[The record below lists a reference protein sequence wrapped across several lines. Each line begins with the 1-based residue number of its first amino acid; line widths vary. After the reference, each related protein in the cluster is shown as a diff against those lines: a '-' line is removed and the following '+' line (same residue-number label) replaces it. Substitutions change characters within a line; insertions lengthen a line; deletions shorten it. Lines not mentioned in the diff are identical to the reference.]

1 MNQIIVHDKTREKR
15 FVVLQDQQITEVF
28 IQRPEV
34 ESKVGNI
41 YLGRVAQIKSGMD
54 AAFVDL
60 GAGKH
65 GYLHRDQIPAYLH
78 SDEKNKQLFPL
89 TRFLHEGEKILVQ
102 VKKDEME
109 LKGALLTALIEISGD
124 KLVYLPDGGFSA
136 VSKKADHET
145 RTRWRKMIASV
156 KEKREGVIVRTEAF
170 SASEADVLAEFTLL
184 RQQYQQLL
192 IKCQGI
198 KAPALLLQKMDFHD
212 ALLAAVKKLGSG
224 TIFFDNPASM
234 KRMKERLSV
243 NNLTSWKMHEQA
255 IYLEEEM
262 MKALKKV
269 VWLNNGAYF
278 LIEETEALIV
288 IDVNTGKFTGKQSQ
302 QDTILQTN
310 LAAAKEVGRQ
320 IKLRDLGGIIL
331 IDFINMRDDHDRALV
346 SSCLE
351 KELLKDERKSKIIG
365 FTSLGILQMTRKKTK
380 HSLAETM
387 LTNCLVCNGTGKIE
401 SAETIAFRLER
412 ELLEWTHTD
421 HEEVLIEMT
430 ENVKNVFCGENNRYL
445 RKWEEMLKM
454 NIQLNMIDAC
464 RPEYRIVRFGLR
476 DGQA

>member
-15 FVVLQDQQITEVF
+15 FAILQDQQITEVF
-28 IQRPEV
+28 IQRPEG

-41 YLGRVAQIKSGMD
+41 YLGKVAQVKTGMD

-102 VKKDEME
+102 VKKDETE
-109 LKGALLTALIEISGD
+109 LKGALLTALIELTGD
-124 KLVYLPDGGFSA
+124 NLVYLPDGRYSA
-136 VSKKADHET
+136 VSKKGDHET
-145 RTRWRKMIASV
+145 RTRWRKKFASV
-156 KEKREGVIVRTEAF
+156 KEEREGVIVRTEAF

-192 IKCQGI
+192 IKCQGM

-234 KRMKERLSV
+234 KKIKERLAA
-243 NNLTSWKMHEQA
+243 NDLMNWEMHEQTL
-255 IYLEEEM
+255 YLEEEL

-288 IDVNTGKFTGKQSQ
+288 IDVNTGKFTGKQNQ
-302 QDTILQTN
+302 QETVLQTN
-310 LAAAKEVGRQ
+310 LAAAKEIGRQ
-320 IKLRDLGGIIL
+320 IKLRDLSGIIL
-331 IDFINMRDDHDRALV
+331 IDFINMRDEHERALV

-351 KELLKDERKSKIIG
+351 KELLKDDRKSKIIG
-365 FTSLGILQMTRKKTK
+365 FTSLGILQITRKKTK
-380 HSLAETM
+380 HSLIETM
-387 LTNCLVCNGTGKIE
+387 LTNCSVCSGTGKVE

-412 ELLEWTHTD
+412 ELMEWMHRD
-421 HEEVLIEMT
+421 QEEVLIEMT
-430 ENVKNVFCGENNRYL
+430 ESVKDVFCGENNRYL

-454 NIQLNMIDAC
+454 NIQLNIIDAC
-464 RPEYRIVRFGLR
+464 RPEYRIVRFGSKE
-476 DGQA
+476 G